1 VARQAGKAALAAA
14 VARDLVIGSESRCHL
29 RAYVEPMHDPL
40 LQQPRVV
47 TFHQLEAA
55 LERRLD
61 PTVDVC

>member
-1 VARQAGKAALAAA
+1 
-14 VARDLVIGSESRCHL
+14 
-29 RAYVEPMHDPL
+29 MHDPL

-61 PTVDVC
+61 PTVDVCKTVGHLTPLISQATMIGFESRLRTAR